1 VQEKPAAE
9 PFRSELRSTFISL
22 EAEYRVYRR
31 AAERYHSCA
40 ERDLE
45 VALNLLLVASGERD
59 ALVGSE
65 TVSPTVEPEQ
75 TQGRLTTR
83 ERQILR
89 LIAAGNSTKQ
99 AAAALGITF
108 KTAVGHRSQL
118 MKKLNIHDTASLV
131 RYAIRAGFIE
141 P

>member
-1 VQEKPAAE
+1 MQEKPALE
-9 PFRSELRSTFISL
+9 PLNPDLRSAFISL

-45 VALNLLLVASGERD
+45 AALNLLLVVSGERE
-59 ALVGSE
+59 ALVGADPPNGAAESE
-65 TVSPTVEPEQ
+65 
-75 TQGRLTTR
+75 QGHARLTTR
-83 ERQILR
+83 ERQVLR

-131 RYAIRAGFIE
+131 RFAIRAGYIE

>member
-1 VQEKPAAE
+1 
-9 PFRSELRSTFISL
+9 L
-22 EAEYRVYRR
+22 EA
-31 AAERYHSCA
+31 
-40 ERDLE
+40 
-45 VALNLLLVASGERD
+45 ALNLLLAVSGERE
-59 ALVGSE
+59 ALVGA
-65 TVSPTVEPEQ
+65 EPIPIAAEAQ
-75 TQGRLTTR
+75 AGQGKLTTR

-131 RYAIRAGFIE
+131 RFAIRAGFIE